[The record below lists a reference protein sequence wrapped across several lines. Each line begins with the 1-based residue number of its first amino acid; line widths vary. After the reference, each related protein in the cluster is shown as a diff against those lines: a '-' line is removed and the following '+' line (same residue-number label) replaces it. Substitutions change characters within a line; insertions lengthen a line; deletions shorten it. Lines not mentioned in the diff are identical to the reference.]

1 MVFEY
6 NEFKVIE
13 NELNKDELRFS
24 ESIMSLANEYM
35 GMRGNFEEKYSG
47 DSLQGTYIGGVWF
60 PDKTKVGWWKN
71 GYPEYFGKMIN
82 SPNFIGI
89 NVRIDGQELDL
100 NLEEIESYR
109 RELDMEKG
117 LLRRNFK
124 INRSGRAFQIDVDRF
139 VSIDTKEI
147 CAIRYSVKALDS
159 DAVIEFMPYIDA
171 DVVNEDSNYE
181 EKFWQV
187 LDKGAHENTGYL
199 VSKTI
204 ENNFGVERFSI
215 CNYMSSSLTLDGRQL
230 ARFEGVEADELV
242 ASKISCNL
250 GQGQTASLEKII
262 ATTTTRDHKE
272 EDLAI
277 RAGQLVASASKE
289 GYDKLFERHT
299 DKWRQRWDIADVV
312 IKNKPKLQQG
322 IRYSIF
328 QLFSTY
334 YGDDLR
340 LNIGPKGFTGE
351 KYGGA
356 TYWDT
361 EAYII
366 PMYLSTAPEEVTKN
380 LLLYRYNQLAQ
391 AYHNASMQGLKG
403 ALYPMVTFNGIEC
416 HNEWEITFE
425 EIHRNGSIAYAI
437 YNYANY
443 TGDYDYI
450 VDYGIDVLVGIS
462 RFWADRVH
470 YSQRSQKYMIHGVTG
485 PNEYENNV
493 NNNWYT
499 NTIAAWTME
508 FTLAMIDRLGSRLN
522 DKLEGMAISQ
532 AELDQWKDI
541 VANMYYP
548 YDEELGVFVQHDTF
562 LDKDLQPVDALAQ
575 ADRPLNKNW
584 SWDRIL
590 RSCYIKQADVLQGI
604 YYFGDRYTEEE
615 KKNNYLFYEPMTVHE
630 SSLSACIHSILA
642 CEIGLEEKA
651 VGMYERTARL
661 DLDNYN
667 KDTDDGL
674 HITSMSGAWL
684 SIVQGF
690 AGMRTYDGQLSF
702 APILPEDWDGY
713 SFNINY
719 RGRLINLDVRQQE
732 ILVSLKKGSP
742 IELDLYKK
750 KHLLENKLVIKRG

>member
-1 MVFEY
+1 MRFEY
-6 NEFKVIE
+6 DEFKVIE
-13 NELNKDELRFS
+13 NQLNKEELRFS

-89 NVRIDGQELDL
+89 GVRIDGQELDL
-100 NLEEIESYR
+100 NIEEVESYR

-117 LLRRNFK
+117 LLKRTFR
-124 INRSGRAFQIDVDRF
+124 INRSGNLFEFDVERF

-147 CAIRYSVKALDS
+147 CAIRYSVKSINSDS
-159 DAVIEFMPYIDA
+159 KVEFVPYLDA
-171 DVVNEDSNYE
+171 DVANEDSNYD
-181 EKFWQV
+181 EKFWQI
-187 LDKGAHENTGYL
+187 LDKGGQDNSGYL
-199 VSKTI
+199 VSKTV
-204 ENNFGVERFSI
+204 ENDFDVERFTI
-215 CNYMSSSLTLDGRQL
+215 CNYMVSSLDCDHK
-230 ARFEGVEADELV
+230 EGH
-242 ASKISCNL
+242 
-250 GQGQTASLEKII
+250 TFEKII
-262 ATTTTRDHKE
+262 GDTSISNKVSCSLKVGQSISLDKIIAITTTRDHKE
-272 EDLAI
+272 EDLLA
-277 RAGQLVASASKE
+277 RAKEIASRANE
-289 GYDKLFERHT
+289 IGYDSLLESHVK
-299 DKWRQRWDIADVV
+299 RWKHRWEISDVV

-322 IRYSIF
+322 IRYNLF

-366 PMYLSTAPEEVTKN
+366 PMYLSTAPQEVTRN
-380 LLLYRYNQLAQ
+380 LLLYRYNQLEE

-470 YSQRSQKYMIHGVTG
+470 YSQRNKKYMIHGVTG

-499 NTIAAWTME
+499 NTIASWTLE
-508 FTLAMIDRLGSRLN
+508 FTIAMV
-522 DKLEGMAISQ
+522 DKLRNKLVDKLANLTLSQ
-532 AELDQWKDI
+532 SELDKWKDI
-541 VANMYYP
+541 VDNMYYP

-562 LDKDLQPVDALAQ
+562 LDKDLQPVDKLEQ

-584 SWDRIL
+584 SWDKIL

-604 YYFGDRYTEEE
+604 YYFGDRYSDDE
-615 KKNNYLFYEPMTVHE
+615 KKKNYEFYEPMTVHE

-667 KDTDDGL
+667 EDTDDGL
-674 HITSMSGAWL
+674 HITSMSGAWM

-690 AGMRTYDGQLSF
+690 AGMRTYGGDLSF
-702 APILPEDWDGY
+702 DPIIPGDWDGY

-719 RGRLINLDVRQQE
+719 RNRLINLDIDQKQV
-732 ILVSLKKGSP
+732 LVSLKNGDP
-742 IELDLYKK
+742 IELNLYKK